1 MSMEPNFAALRKEFP
16 VLERKTYL
24 NSGSYC
30 ALANDV
36 KASIEAYM
44 EDRLA
49 VGANWDVW
57 VTKNEAVRALTAQLL
72 GASPDEIAVTASVSA
87 GLNALASAL
96 YFTGKRNKVV
106 ISDFEF
112 PTNAQIWHAQE
123 PRGAKVVHVGR
134 DANGYI
140 PAAKFADAIDENTQ
154 LVAITHVCF
163 RNGAKLEIPE
173 IVRIARARGALVL
186 LDCYQSVGSMD
197 IDVKS
202 LDVDFA
208 VGGMLKYLLGTAGI
222 GFMYVR
228 DSFVKSLVPTN
239 SGWFAQADIGAMD
252 ITANRPHPSARRFEA
267 GTPAVVN
274 CYASEAGLKFLLGV
288 GTRAIEKRNQ
298 ALTRRC
304 MERLVGIGW
313 PSVTPTEDARRGATV
328 CVPSRDSGALA
339 RELMKRDIVTSHR
352 DDNLRASF
360 HFYNNETDIES
371 FIAAMKALRDE
382 FRPR

>member
-1 MSMEPNFAALRKEFP
+1 MEPNFAALRKEFP

-57 VTKNEAVRALTAQLL
+57 ITKNEAVRALTAQLL

-96 YFTGKRNKVV
+96 DFTGKRNKVV

-123 PRGAKVVHVGR
+123 PRGARVVHVAR
-134 DANGYI
+134 DASGYI
-140 PAAKFADAIDENTQ
+140 PAERFADAIDENTQ

-239 SGWFAQADIGAMD
+239 SGWFAQANIAAMD

-304 MERLVGIGW
+304 MERLVEIGW
-313 PSVTPTEDARRGATV
+313 PSVTPTPDARRGATV

-360 HFYNNETDIES
+360 HFYNDEADIES
-371 FIAAMKALRDE
+371 LIAALQALRE
-382 FRPR
+382 KFGPR

>member
-1 MSMEPNFAALRKEFP
+1 METNFAALRKEFP

-57 VTKNEAVRALTAQLL
+57 ITKNEAVRSLTAQLL
-72 GASPDEIAVTASVSA
+72 GAAPDEIAVTASVSA

-96 YFTGKRNKVV
+96 DFTGKRNKVV

-123 PRGAKVVHVGR
+123 PRGAKVVHVAR
-134 DANGYI
+134 DATGYI
-140 PAAKFADAIDENTQ
+140 PAEKFADAIDENTQ

-173 IVRIARARGALVL
+173 IVRIARAKGAMVL
-186 LDCYQSVGSMD
+186 LDCYQAVGSMD
-197 IDVKS
+197 INVKK

-228 DSFVKSLVPTN
+228 DSFIKSLVPTN
-239 SGWFAQADIGAMD
+239 SGWFAQENIGAMD
-252 ITANRPHPSARRFEA
+252 ITGNHPHHSARRFEA

-288 GTRAIEKRNQ
+288 GTQNIEKRNQ

-304 MERLVGIGW
+304 MEKLVEIGW
-313 PSVTPTEDARRGATV
+313 PSVTPTPDARRGATV
-328 CVPSRDSGALA
+328 CVPSRDAGALSK
-339 RELMKRDIVTSHR
+339 ELMNRDIVTSHR
-352 DDNLRASF
+352 DANLRASF
-360 HFYNNETDIES
+360 HFYNNEADIES
-371 FIAAMKALRDE
+371 FVAAMKDLRGT
-382 FRPR
+382 FSPR

>member
-1 MSMEPNFAALRKEFP
+1 MMEPNFAALRKEFP

-30 ALANDV
+30 ALAQDV
-36 KASIEAYM
+36 KAAIETYM
-44 EDRLA
+44 DDRLA

-57 VTKNEAVRALTAQLL
+57 ITKNEAVRALTAQLL
-72 GASPDEIAVTASVSA
+72 GAAPDEIAVTASVSA

-96 YFTGKRNKVV
+96 DFNGKRNKVV

-123 PRGAKVVHVGR
+123 PRGARVVHVAR
-134 DANGYI
+134 DATGYI
-140 PAAKFADAIDENTQ
+140 PPEKFAEAIDENTQ

-173 IVRIARARGALVL
+173 IVRIARSKGALVL

-197 IDVKS
+197 INVKT

-228 DSFVKSLVPTN
+228 DAFTRSLVPTN
-239 SGWFAQADIGAMD
+239 SGWFAQANIAAMD

-288 GTRAIEKRNQ
+288 GTKNIEKRNQ

-304 MERLVGIGW
+304 MERLVEIGW
-313 PSVTPTEDARRGATV
+313 PSVTPTPDARRGATV
-328 CVPSRDSGALA
+328 CVPSRDSGALS
-339 RELMKRDIVTSHR
+339 RELMARDIVTSHR
-352 DDNLRASF
+352 DDNMRASF
-360 HFYNNETDIES
+360 HFYNNEDDIES
-371 FIAAMKALRDE
+371 LIAALKNLRGT
-382 FRPR
+382 FVPR